1 MRGAGDGRLPLRR
14 GVMAVT
20 LVLRA
25 LGLGDLLTAVP
36 ALRALRRARPDDEL
50 VLAAPAPLEPLVSLL
65 DAVDVLLP
73 TPGLGALRHGVGA
86 PFRPDLA
93 VNLHG
98 SGPQSIADLL
108 TTRPERLITHRH
120 PDFPRLDGPA
130 WKDDLHEV
138 ERWGVLLAC
147 HGIPVDPEELWLP
160 PPSEPS
166 PAPGAVVIH
175 PGAAFPA
182 RRWPPERFAA
192 VARALTHDVTRTVET
207 DGREAGARP
216 VIVTGDEAERP
227 LATEVAERAGLGRE
241 AVFVGQDLA
250 GLAALVA
257 DAALVVCGD
266 TGVGHLAT
274 AFGTPSVLLFGPT
287 PPDLWGP
294 PTTRPQH
301 VVLWSGTVGDPH
313 APTPDPGLLR
323 LTVPAVLEAART
335 LLVGGVPCRT
345 NTAGLPPDQGGPT
358 GKTGS
363 RSVSSARAM
372 SD

>member
-1 MRGAGDGRLPLRR
+1 
-14 GVMAVT
+14 MAVT

-160 PPSEPS
+160 PPSNS
-166 PAPGAVVIH
+166 
-175 PGAAFPA
+175 
-182 RRWPPERFAA
+182 
-192 VARALTHDVTRTVET
+192 
-207 DGREAGARP
+207 
-216 VIVTGDEAERP
+216 
-227 LATEVAERAGLGRE
+227 
-241 AVFVGQDLA
+241 
-250 GLAALVA
+250 
-257 DAALVVCGD
+257 
-266 TGVGHLAT
+266 
-274 AFGTPSVLLFGPT
+274 
-287 PPDLWGP
+287 
-294 PTTRPQH
+294 
-301 VVLWSGTVGDPH
+301 
-313 APTPDPGLLR
+313 
-323 LTVPAVLEAART
+323 
-335 LLVGGVPCRT
+335 PCR
-345 NTAGLPPDQGGPT
+345 
-358 GKTGS
+358 
-363 RSVSSARAM
+363 ARW
-372 SD
+372 